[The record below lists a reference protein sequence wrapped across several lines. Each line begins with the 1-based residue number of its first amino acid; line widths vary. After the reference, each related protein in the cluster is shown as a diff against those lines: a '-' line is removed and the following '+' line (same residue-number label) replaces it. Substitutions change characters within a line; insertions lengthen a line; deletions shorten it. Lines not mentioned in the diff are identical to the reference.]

1 MTSTRARSR
10 GMPRRA
16 QPVTT
21 SKTPTLLIIG
31 GIVLVLVLVGAVAL
45 ALSGGGSSGTAEPA
59 TAAVRVQGTA
69 LPTYNKDAA
78 DPAVG
83 QAVPT
88 ISGLGLDGTPMTI
101 GPDDG
106 ALAIVVVAH
115 WCPHCQAEIPVLSDW
130 MAANELPDGIR
141 VVTVSTGIDPA
152 RPNYPPSAWLE
163 REGWTQ
169 PTLNDDASNSALAA
183 LGMASFPAFVFVNE
197 DGTVAQRATGE
208 IPIDQ
213 WEAALATIT
222 P

>member
-1 MTSTRARSR
+1 
-10 GMPRRA
+10 
-16 QPVTT
+16 VTT
-21 SKTPTLLIIG
+21 SKTPTLLIVG
-31 GIVLVLVLVGAVAL
+31 GIVLVVLLVGAVAL
-45 ALSGGGSSGTAEPA
+45 ALSGGGSSATAEPA

-88 ISGLGLDGTPMTI
+88 ISGLGLDVTPMTI

>member
-1 MTSTRARSR
+1 
-10 GMPRRA
+10 
-16 QPVTT
+16 
-21 SKTPTLLIIG
+21 
-31 GIVLVLVLVGAVAL
+31 
-45 ALSGGGSSGTAEPA
+45 
-59 TAAVRVQGTA
+59 
-69 LPTYNKDAA
+69 
-78 DPAVG
+78 
-83 QAVPT
+83 
-88 ISGLGLDGTPMTI
+88 MTI

-130 MAANELPDGIR
+130 MAANELPDGVR

-169 PTLNDDASNSALAA
+169 PTLNDDASNSALTA